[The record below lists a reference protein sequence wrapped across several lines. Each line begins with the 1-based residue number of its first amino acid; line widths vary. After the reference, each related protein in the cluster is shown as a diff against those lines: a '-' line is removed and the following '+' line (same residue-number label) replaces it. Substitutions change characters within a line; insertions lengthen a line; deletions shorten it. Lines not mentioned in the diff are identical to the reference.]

1 MLRPVALAA
10 SVVASA
16 AAYGV
21 ATAAAPVAA
30 PLALLTPLP
39 GLLLGTRGWRGECLL
54 WWVGTTVAL
63 AAAVGPEVGLAFALL
78 FGCPTVALAEA
89 QAARWRI
96 EAAVLVGLVTWCM
109 AFAAL
114 ALFAHGDV
122 PGLVT
127 VAREQVARAVDTFV
141 RNPGI
146 ADGTSAQL
154 DIDPQ
159 ALVGAI
165 IQVLPA
171 LLVLSGGAVML
182 VNLLL
187 VRTWTPAVDQQDL
200 RRWRTPDG
208 LMWVLIASGFGM
220 FVPHPG
226 SALLATNVFLV
237 LLGCYFCQ
245 GVAIIAYYLT
255 QYRVPRGLRIATYA
269 LVVLQHVV
277 AAVVLLLGVF
287 DLWADFRR
295 VTATPA
301 DMQFHPD
308 HE

>member
-1 MLRPVALAA
+1 MLRPVPLAA
-10 SVVASA
+10 SVIASA

-54 WWVGTTVAL
+54 WWAGTTVLL
-63 AAAVGPEVGLAFALL
+63 AAIAGPEVGLAFALL

-122 PGLVT
+122 SSLVT
-127 VAREQVARAVDTFV
+127 VAREQVERAVDTFA
-141 RNPGI
+141 RNPGG
-146 ADGTSAQL
+146 ADGAGAQL

-159 ALVGAI
+159 VLVGAI
-165 IQVLPA
+165 VQVLPA

-187 VRTWTPAVDQQDL
+187 VRAWMPAVDQPDL

-208 LMWVLIASGFGM
+208 LMWLLIASGFGM
-220 FVPHPG
+220 FVPHP
-226 SALLATNVFLV
+226 ALALVATNVFIV
-237 LLGCYFCQ
+237 LLGCYFCKS
-245 GVAIIAYYLT
+245 
-255 QYRVPRGLRIATYA
+255 
-269 LVVLQHVV
+269 
-277 AAVVLLLGVF
+277 
-287 DLWADFRR
+287 
-295 VTATPA
+295 
-301 DMQFHPD
+301 
-308 HE
+308 

>member
-1 MLRPVALAA
+1 MLRPVPLAA

-39 GLLLGTRGWRGECLL
+39 GLLLGARGWRGECLL
-54 WWVGTTVAL
+54 WWVGTTAIVA
-63 AAAVGPEVGLAFALL
+63 ATAGPEVGLAFTLL

-89 QAARWRI
+89 RAARWRI
-96 EAAVLVGLVTWCM
+96 ETAVLVGLGTWCM

-122 PGLVT
+122 ASLVT
-127 VAREQVARAVDTFV
+127 VAREQVARAVDAFV
-141 RNPGI
+141 RNPAV
-146 ADGTSAQL
+146 ADGSGAPL
-154 DIDPQ
+154 DLDPQ
-159 ALVGAI
+159 VLVGAI
-165 IQVLPA
+165 VQVLPA
-171 LLVLSGGAVML
+171 LLLLSGGAVML

-187 VRTWTPAVDQQDL
+187 VRAWMPEVDQQDL

-226 SALLATNVFLV
+226 TALAATNVFIV

-245 GVAIIAYYLT
+245 GLAIVAYYLT
-255 QYRVPRGLRIATYA
+255 RYRVPRGLRIATYA

-295 VTATPA
+295 LTATPA

-308 HE
+308 RE